1 MTTPHQPSSFR
12 PTADGSP
19 APAEQPMW
27 RLERATHGRLDL
39 IDAAGQ
45 RHVDVDVLRAFPASA
60 PAGPVAVVAADGA
73 ELAWID
79 PLSDLDE
86 PLRGLLEQELSQR
99 EFLPVIERIESVSDG
114 EPMEWSVVTDRG
126 LRRFTVGH
134 IDDIVYAPDGSVS
147 ITDSV
152 GVRYAIPQLSRLD
165 SRSRRLL
172 DRLD

>member
-1 MTTPHQPSSFR
+1 
-12 PTADGSP
+12 
-19 APAEQPMW
+19 
-27 RLERATHGRLDL
+27 
-39 IDAAGQ
+39 
-45 RHVDVDVLRAFPASA
+45 
-60 PAGPVAVVAADGA
+60 VAVVAADGA

-79 PLSDLDE
+79 PLSDLNE

-114 EPMEWSVVTDRG
+114 EPMEWSVLTDRG

>member
-1 MTTPHQPSSFR
+1 MTSPEHPL
-12 PTADGSP
+12 PP
-19 APAEQPMW
+19 APHAPSPHTPATLPGW
-27 RLERATHGRLDL
+27 RLERASHGRLDL

-45 RHVDVDVLRAFPASA
+45 RHGDVDVLRAFPVSA
-60 PAGPVAVVAADGA
+60 PAGPVVVVATDGA

-79 PLSDLDE
+79 PLSALDD
-86 PLRGLLEQELSQR
+86 PLRGLLETALSQR
-99 EFLPVIERIESVSDG
+99 EFLPVIERVESVSDG
-114 EPMEWSVVTDRG
+114 EPMEWTVATDRG
-126 LRRFTVGH
+126 PRWFTVAH

>member
-1 MTTPHQPSSFR
+1 MNTPPDDPATFTR
-12 PTADGSP
+12 DSP
-19 APAEQPMW
+19 EGW
-27 RLERATHGRLDL
+27 RLERHSNGRLDL
-39 IDAAGQ
+39 IDAVGR
-45 RHVDVDVLRAFPASA
+45 RHQDVDVLRAFPVTA
-60 PAGPVAVVAADGA
+60 PAGPVAVVAADGT

-114 EPMEWSVVTDRG
+114 EPMEWGVVTDRG
-126 LRRFTVGH
+126 LRRFTVAH

-152 GVRYAIPQLSRLD
+152 GVRYAISQLSQLE